1 MEGVEGVATGI
12 SARLTRQEG
21 RKFGLTVGGAFLVL
35 SGLLWW
41 RGRPSAA
48 LVFLAPGAVLVL
60 AGLAAPTRL
69 GSIHRAWM
77 GLASLMS
84 RVTTPVFMG
93 IVYFLVLTPTGGIIR
108 LFGRNP
114 IRRPPSEGSFW
125 VRRPAGGGQR
135 GRMEH
140 QF

>member
-1 MEGVEGVATGI
+1 MAAGI
-12 SARLTRQEG
+12 PARLTREEG
-21 RKFGLTVGGAFLVL
+21 RKFGLTVGAAFLAL

-41 RGRPSAA
+41 RGRHPAA
-48 LVFLAPGAVLVL
+48 FVFMALGALLVL

-69 GSIHRAWM
+69 GPIHRAWI
-77 GLASLMS
+77 GLAHLLS

-93 IVYFLVLTPTGGIIR
+93 IVYFLVLTPTGGIMR

-114 IRRPPSEGSFW
+114 IRHPLSEGSFW
-125 VRRPAGGGQR
+125 VRKPAGDGQR
-135 GRMEH
+135 DRMGH